1 MSGSPIGQTIGNY
14 RIDALLGSGGMGHV
28 YRGTHIHLNRP
39 VAVKLMHANLTAD
52 RGFQARFLREAQV
65 AASLNHPNIVAV
77 HDSGE
82 HDGTSYIVM
91 ERLPGNSLA
100 DAIAAGPLPQ
110 PLVRRVIGDVLGA
123 LGAAH
128 DAGILH
134 RDIKPANIL
143 FTPSGVVKLSDFGIA
158 KTAGVDLTAE
168 GQVVGTMAYLSP
180 GRVVG
185 EAATVAD
192 DLYSVGVVGYEAL
205 TGRRPFNQENVAALA
220 RSILDQRPPPIT
232 VLRPDVDPV
241 LAGVVMRAMERDPAQ
256 RFSSARQMRAALDGA
271 AAAVGAPVRPPTAVM
286 TSPGPPA
293 TFVPQAGATGWKPPG
308 RRQTFIGV
316 AVVAIVLVAAAALLM
331 TNSPFDTPEPASTS
345 TSAPPPS
352 APPSP
357 RPTTAAPAPATGP
370 PSEDELEEREEQ
382 QKKLE
387 EQQEKREEQ
396 QEKREEEQRKRDE
409 ERGQ

>member
-1 MSGSPIGQTIGNY
+1 MSAPVLGGRYQLRGV
-14 RIDALLGSGGMGHV
+14 LGSGGMAV
-28 YRGTHIHLNRP
+28 VRDAWDTRLDRP
-39 VAVKLMHANLTAD
+39 VAVKVLHAGAHAD
-52 RGFQARFLREAQV
+52 AAAKQRFVEEARA

-123 LGAAH
+123 LAAAH

-143 FTPSGVVKLSDFGIA
+143 FTPGGVVKLSDFGIA
-158 KTAGVDLTAE
+158 KSAGVDLTTD

-180 GRVVG
+180 GRVAG

-205 TGRRPFNQENVAALA
+205 TGRRPFGQENVAALA

-232 VLRPDVDPV
+232 ALRPDADPV
-241 LAGVVMRAMERDPAQ
+241 LAGVLMRAMERDPAQ
-256 RFSSARQMRAALDGA
+256 RFSSARQMRAALEHA
-271 AAAVGAPVRPPTAVM
+271 APPVGAPVRPPTAVM
-286 TSPGPPA
+286 TSPVPPA
-293 TFVPQAGATGWKPPG
+293 TYVPQAVATGWRPPG
-308 RRQTFIGV
+308 RRQTLLGV
-316 AVVAIVLVAAAALLM
+316 AAVATVLVLAAALLM
-331 TNSPFDTPEPASTS
+331 INSPFDTPQPASTS

-352 APPSP
+352 APPP
-357 RPTTAAPAPATGP
+357 PPPPTTAAPAPATGP
-370 PSEDELEEREEQ
+370 LTEDELKQREELE
-382 QKKLE
+382 KKLE
-387 EQQEKREEQ
+387 EQQKKREEE
-396 QEKREEEQRKRDE
+396 QEKREEEQRKRGE